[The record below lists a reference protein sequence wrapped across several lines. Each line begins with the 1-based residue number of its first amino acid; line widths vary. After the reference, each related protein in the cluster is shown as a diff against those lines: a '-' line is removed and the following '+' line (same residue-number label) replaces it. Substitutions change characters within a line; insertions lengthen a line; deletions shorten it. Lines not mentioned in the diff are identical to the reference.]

1 MQMEVMSQFDPDLPD
16 VGAVMTSLCCVATQ
30 YASRPS
36 VELARTA
43 LGLAHK
49 LTASPYAVSE
59 QMVEV
64 AQQLVRQWDQVLYR
78 QMNAFSTAP
87 SGRRSVN

>member
-1 MQMEVMSQFDPDLPD
+1 
-16 VGAVMTSLCCVATQ
+16 
-30 YASRPS
+30 
-36 VELARTA
+36 
-43 LGLAHK
+43 
-49 LTASPYAVSE
+49 
-59 QMVEV
+59 MVEV